1 MAHDVCI
8 VGGGI
13 VGLSSAYFLAKSGL
27 SVNVIERDS
36 IGSHASG
43 FAYGSLSP
51 LGEAGNAE
59 DILPELEIARI
70 GMDVHNLFAK
80 ELVETTG
87 IQTDHR
93 FRPALDLI
101 FTEPEAVKA
110 KEQVEWRAD
119 EKGYKVEWLSSDEAL
134 KVIPHISNEILG
146 AVHTEGVADIEPYK
160 LMLALTQGCEL
171 LGVNISHGN
180 VINVV
185 RNGSELQVTTE
196 SGSVACKN
204 VVLAMGPWMINTADW
219 LGIDVPIK
227 PLKGQIVRLNSPN
240 VDITCSVGWN
250 GNYACTKPDGL
261 LWAGTTEEDV
271 GFDDKPT
278 TAGRDLVIQALTKM
292 IPHLEEATL
301 VQHTA
306 CLRPLP
312 IDGKIILGPIAND
325 ENIFLATGTGRKGIL
340 LGPAMGTIISQL
352 ITGQKPKIDIP
363 SFSPSRF
370 QNV

>member
-1 MAHDVCI
+1 MPYDVCI

-13 VGLSSAYFLAKSGL
+13 VGLSSAYFLAKLGL

-51 LGEAGNAE
+51 LGEAGHAE
-59 DILPELEIARI
+59 DILPELEIARM
-70 GMDVHNLFAK
+70 GMDIHALFSK

-101 FTEPEAVKA
+101 FTEPEAVNA
-110 KEQVEWRAD
+110 KEQVEWRTD
-119 EKGYKVEWLSSDEAL
+119 EKGYKVEWLSREEAL
-134 KVIPHISNEILG
+134 KIVPNISKEIIG
-146 AVHTEGVADIEPYK
+146 AVYTEGVADVEPYK

-171 LGVNISHGN
+171 LGVSINHGN
-180 VINVV
+180 VVNVL
-185 RNGSELQVTTE
+185 RKGYEIQITTE
-196 SGSVACKN
+196 SGSVTCKN
-204 VVLAMGPWMINTADW
+204 VVLAMGPWMGSTADW
-219 LGIDVPIK
+219 LGVNVPIK
-227 PLKGQIVRLNSPN
+227 PLKGQILRLNAPDVEVN
-240 VDITCSVGWN
+240 CSVGWK

-271 GFDDKPT
+271 GFNDIPT
-278 TAGRDLVIQALTKM
+278 PSGRDQIIASLNKM
-292 IPHLEEATL
+292 IPNLDEAAL

-312 IDGKIILGPIAND
+312 VDGKIILGAIPAD
-325 ENIFLATGTGRKGIL
+325 QNIFLATGTGRKGIL
-340 LGPAMGTIISQL
+340 LGPAMGNVISQL
-352 ITGQKPKIDIP
+352 ITGQEPEVNIT
-363 SFSPSRF
+363 SFSPARF
-370 QNV
+370 N

>member
-1 MAHDVCI
+1 MPYDVCI

-13 VGLSSAYFLAKSGL
+13 VGLSSAYFLAKLGL

-51 LGEAGNAE
+51 LGEAGHAE
-59 DILPELEIARI
+59 DILPELEIARM
-70 GMDVHNLFAK
+70 GMDIHALFSK

-101 FTEPEAVKA
+101 FTEPEAVNA
-110 KEQVEWRAD
+110 KEQVEWRTD
-119 EKGYKVEWLSSDEAL
+119 EKGYKVEWLSREEAL
-134 KVIPHISNEILG
+134 KIVPHISKEIIG
-146 AVHTEGVADIEPYK
+146 AVYTEGVADVEPYK

-171 LGVNISHGN
+171 LGVSINHGN
-180 VINVV
+180 VVNVL
-185 RNGSELQVTTE
+185 RKGYEIQITTE
-196 SGSVACKN
+196 SGSVTCKN
-204 VVLAMGPWMINTADW
+204 VVLAMGPWMGSTADW
-219 LGIDVPIK
+219 LGVNVPIK
-227 PLKGQIVRLNSPN
+227 PLKGQILRLNAPDVEVN
-240 VDITCSVGWN
+240 CSVGWK

-271 GFDDKPT
+271 GFNDIPT
-278 TAGRDLVIQALTKM
+278 PSGRDQIIASLNKM
-292 IPHLEEATL
+292 IPNLDEAAL

-312 IDGKIILGPIAND
+312 VDGKIILGAIPAD
-325 ENIFLATGTGRKGIL
+325 QNIFLATGTGRKGIL
-340 LGPAMGTIISQL
+340 LGPAMGNVISQL
-352 ITGQKPKIDIP
+352 ITGQEPEVNIT
-363 SFSPSRF
+363 SFSPARF
-370 QNV
+370 N